1 MTARKSTGRGIKS
14 WPGSAVCALLALL
27 TGLAAFL
34 PYIIATEGFFTL
46 AEDYNQ
52 QQLPFLAA
60 AAEGLR
66 ELGSGEWTW
75 NLDLGASLI
84 TGFGYYNLG
93 SPFTWLALPF
103 SKAGIPYLA
112 VWLIL
117 LKYIVAAETAYFW
130 LKRFVKRN
138 SGAVLGGLLYAFSG
152 FQSTN
157 LLFHFHDAVAFFPLL
172 LLGLDRLT
180 EEKKGLGFILSVALN
195 CLVNYVFFVQEV
207 VFVVLYFLVRHLKR
221 DGFPELL
228 KMGGTA
234 LACAAVGV
242 AMAAPLFVPNVI
254 YLLNSPRGNHS
265 PVGGRMLYDLE
276 GSLLILKG
284 LLLPGEAMREQ
295 SSITRMH
302 YLSTSAYIPFFG
314 MSFTA
319 VYLAENRGWLK
330 RLLLVLLAVSFSP
343 LLQSGFLLFT
353 ETFQRW
359 WYMLNLLCVLATV
372 LAFERMQFQTPR
384 GRRVMGLYTGG
395 AAALCAVI
403 WKAPWAPGGTLV
415 ISRELYFLFAG
426 IGLGSC
432 LLCFGLVLLKRLN
445 GRTALLLAM
454 AACVVTTGAVIGV
467 YRRAARFVDYTKPD
481 YQLGL
486 SLETVDEQYRY
497 GETNNLYTAPG
508 AGAGVGSFSSTKENG
523 AYEFLLLFTP
533 DNKYKTALVNT
544 AELPRTVAGL
554 PELLG
559 GKYRITE
566 EMGNKAIQGPLPYPD
581 QEKWIVETEAC
592 PIGFASGAYIT
603 LEELKK
609 ADVDQRAYLMMT
621 AVAVDSPEQVSAYEK
636 LRWEPGTIP
645 KDPKELI
652 RRTVDRRV
660 RDFHRDVR
668 GFTCATDYD
677 QDQLVFFSVPND
689 AGWTALVDG
698 ERAEIIDS
706 CGMMALNVPRG
717 KHRIAFSYHTPGLSE
732 GLVLSAAGGL
742 MFLLLCVRAGRS
754 RLRRKRGAGL
764 TVAEACGRISKGGN
778 L

>member
-1 MTARKSTGRGIKS
+1 MTARRITGKGTGGWS
-14 WPGSAVCALLALL
+14 GAAVCALLALL

-34 PYIIATEGFFTL
+34 PFMIATNGFFTL

-60 AAEGLR
+60 AAEGIR
-66 ELGSGEWTW
+66 MLGSGEWVW

-93 SPFTWLALPF
+93 SPFTWLAIPF
-103 SKAGIPYLA
+103 SKAVIPYLA
-112 VWLIL
+112 VWLML
-117 LKYIVAAETAYFW
+117 LKYTVAAETAYFW
-130 LKRFVKRN
+130 LKRFVKKDA
-138 SGAVLGGLLYAFSG
+138 GAILGGLLYAFSG

-157 LLFHFHDAVAFFPLL
+157 LLFHFHDAVAFFPLM

-180 EEKKGLGFILSVALN
+180 EEKKGLVFILSVAVN

-207 VFVVLYFLVRHLKR
+207 VFVVLYFLARHLKR
-221 DGFPELL
+221 GGFPELL
-228 KMGGTA
+228 KLGGTA

-254 YLLNSPRGNHS
+254 YLLNSPRGDHHL
-265 PVGGRMLYDLE
+265 GGSRMLYDLE

-284 LLLPGEAMREQ
+284 FLLPGEAMREQ

-314 MSFTA
+314 MSFAA

-372 LAFERMQFQTPR
+372 LALDRMQFQTPR
-384 GRRVMGLYTGG
+384 GIRVMGLYTGG
-395 AAALCAVI
+395 AAALCAVL
-403 WKAPWAPGGTLV
+403 WKAPWVPGGTLV

-445 GRTALLLAM
+445 GRTALALAM
-454 AACVVTTGAVIGV
+454 AACVVTTGSAIGV

-486 SLETVDEQYRY
+486 SLEPVDDQYRY
-497 GETNNLYTAPG
+497 REVRNLVTATG
-508 AGAGVGSFSSTKENG
+508 GGSGVGSFSSTKENS
-523 AYEFLLLFTP
+523 AYEYQRLFGLESAF
-533 DNKYKTALVNT
+533 D
-544 AELPRTVAGL
+544 AETMEVSGL

-559 GKYRITE
+559 GKYVITDQPE
-566 EMGNKAIQGPLPYPD
+566 GRVLKGPIPYPGKD
-581 QEKWIVETEAC
+581 RWVTEGEAC
-592 PIGFASGAYIT
+592 PIGFATGYYIT
-603 LEELKK
+603 REELQKYGEN
-609 ADVDQRAYLMMT
+609 QRAWVLMD
-621 AVAVDSPEQVSAYEK
+621 AVAVDSPEQVSAYEER
-636 LRWEPGTIP
+636 RWRKEDAAE
-645 KDPKELI
+645 DPAGLI
-652 RRTVDRRV
+652 RRTVERRV
-660 RDFHRDVR
+660 RDFERDRR
-668 GFTCATDYD
+668 GFTCTTDYD
-677 QDQLVFFSVPND
+677 RDQLVFFSVPND

-698 ERAEIIDS
+698 EKAEIIDS
-706 CGMMALNVPRG
+706 CGMMALSVPRG
-717 KHRIAFSYHTPGLSE
+717 SHRIAFSYHTPGLSE
-732 GLVLSAAGGL
+732 GLALSTAGWAA
-742 MFLLLCVRAGRS
+742 FLLLCAGAGWRG
-754 RLRRKRGAGL
+754 LRRKRGAGL
-764 TVAEACGRISKGGN
+764 TVAEACGKISGGGN